1 MQKVNFAEKFAE
13 FDDRWRPK
21 IVGSFDDYDIKL
33 VKVEGD
39 FVWHKHDDVDEVFI
53 VMDGQLDID
62 FRDGR
67 QTLNAGEMIV
77 VPRGVEHK
85 PHASGECRIM
95 LLERQ
100 GVVNTG
106 DAEKSDLT
114 APKEVRL

>member
-1 MQKVNFAEKFAE
+1 MQKVNFAEKFDA
-13 FDDRWRPK
+13 FDDHWRPK

-39 FVWHKHDDVDEVFI
+39 FVWHKHDDMDEVFI
-53 VMDGQLDID
+53 VMDGELNID

-67 QTLNAGEMIV
+67 QTLGSGEMIV

-85 PHASGECRIM
+85 PHATNECRMM
-95 LLERQ
+95 LLERK

-106 DAEKSDLT
+106 DAEKSELT
-114 APKEVRL
+114 APGEVRI

>member
-13 FDDRWRPK
+13 FDERWRPK

-39 FVWHKHDDVDEVFI
+39 FVWHKHDDIDEVFI
-53 VMDGQLDID
+53 VLDGELNID
-62 FRDGR
+62 FRNGM

-77 VPRGVEHK
+77 VPRGIEHK
-85 PHASGECRIM
+85 PHASSECRMM

-106 DAEKSDLT
+106 DAETSELT
-114 APKEVRL
+114 APQGVRI